1 MIGPLKIAPSDLTF
15 LWDECQRCFYDKV
28 RLGKPRPSGP
38 FPSIFGKLDAAQKNF
53 YAGGSSRRMYGD
65 LPEGEV
71 GYDDMTLE
79 SEAIGFDDVGASMFI
94 RGRIDAAMRFNDG
107 TFGIVDYK
115 TSEPKRH
122 HVEFYGRQLHAY
134 MYAAEHPAMGRPGS
148 QAHQPYGAAVLH
160 PARDVRA
167 GGWQPG
173 AARLQD
179 VGRDSARRCEVRRV
193 PSECCQRAGAGRPA
207 RVGPRSARPA
217 VSLSGRRMWCS
228 GLAAQ
233 VVTFPRCSRGQIRAW
248 LNLIGRSPRGCWGE
262 SPRASWSGVVAGSR

>member
-134 MYAAEHPAMGRPGS
+134 MYAAEHPAMGDPVLKPISRMGLLCFIPHGMFEREDGS
-148 QAHQPYGAAVLH
+148 LALRVSKTWVGIPRDDAKFAAFLRNVASVLALDAP
-160 PARDVRA
+160 PAS
-167 GGWQPG
+167 GPKCQTC
-173 AARLQD
+173 RL
-179 VGRDSARRCEVRRV
+179 S
-193 PSECCQRAGAGRPA
+193 QRAAD
-207 RVGPRSARPA
+207 
-217 VSLSGRRMWCS
+217 
-228 GLAAQ
+228 
-233 VVTFPRCSRGQIRAW
+233 VV
-248 LNLIGRSPRGCWGE
+248 
-262 SPRASWSGVVAGSR
+262 